1 MGFLGGDNND
11 DRGSQLLDEQL
22 SLNKA
27 ELEAKRQS
35 LFQTRLDIIKG
46 QGAESWTPD
55 YNKRAPI
62 PKDAGRPPEI
72 GFGGHKFNFPT
83 V

>member
-1 MGFLGGDNND
+1 MGFLGGDNDNGN

-22 SLNKA
+22 RLNQA
-27 ELEAKRQS
+27 ELEAKRQN

-62 PKDAGRPPEI
+62 PKDGGLPPNFS
-72 GFGGHKFNFPT
+72 FGGRKFNMS
-83 V
+83 